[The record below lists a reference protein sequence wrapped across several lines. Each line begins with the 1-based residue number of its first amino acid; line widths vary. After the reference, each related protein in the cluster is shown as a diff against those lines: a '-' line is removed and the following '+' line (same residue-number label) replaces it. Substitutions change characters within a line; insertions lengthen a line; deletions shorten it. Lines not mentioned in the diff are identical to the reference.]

1 MDVIVVANQKGG
13 VAKTTT
19 AVNLAAGL
27 ALVEYHAR
35 PKQPSRVLLIDM
47 DPQGNASSIVSTGLF
62 SDGPAAAPSY
72 TLANLLLDD
81 NPPPAVD
88 LLLNARVPTSIPRSN
103 LDYLPIN
110 RAAMAAAAQSLVSTE
125 AGEFRLAEVIPQ
137 LEKLYRYIVIDT
149 RPAYDLLLL
158 NALVAANALIIPVEI
173 TGMGMAS
180 LPDMFATVQR
190 VQKRLNRNL
199 NLLGILPSKCNMHRS
214 EAQMVYEAMHNEY
227 GDLLFEPI
235 KERADIS
242 VANTEGLDIFSFRPP
257 RSQQEGFVS
266 SSSSVQEFAA
276 FVNEV
281 IRRLKTK

>member
-35 PKQPSRVLLIDM
+35 PKNPARVLLIDM

-62 SDGPAAAPSY
+62 SDGPAAAPAF
-72 TLANLLLDD
+72 TLANLLVDD
-81 NPPPAVD
+81 NPPPLVD
-88 LLLNARVPTSIPRSN
+88 FLRNARIPTSIPQSN
-103 LDYLPIN
+103 LDYMPIN
-110 RAAMAAAAQSLVSTE
+110 RAALAAAAQNLVSAE
-125 AGEFRLAEVIPQ
+125 AGEFRLAEMIPQ
-137 LEKLYRYIVIDT
+137 LENLYRFVVIDT

-158 NALVAANALIIPVEI
+158 NALVAANALIIPVEV

-199 NLLGILPSKCNMHRS
+199 NLLGILPSKCNLHRS
-214 EAQMVYEAMHNEY
+214 EAQMVYSALQNEY

-235 KERADIS
+235 KERADVS
-242 VANTEGLDIFSFRPP
+242 VANTEGLDIFSYRPP
-257 RSQQEGFVS
+257 RSQQDGFIS
-266 SSSSVQEFAA
+266 SSVSVQEFGV

-281 IRRLKTK
+281 IRRLGLL